1 MVGTT
6 TDLKDHQETIILEAW
21 TKQVWTTE
29 LELPIP
35 GVVEAACMI
44 IGVAA
49 EVGPRHLRTEITS
62 QKNGVLIGV
71 KAMVI
76 MIVLETEI
84 IDATIL

>member
-1 MVGTT
+1 
-6 TDLKDHQETIILEAW
+6 
-21 TKQVWTTE
+21 
-29 LELPIP
+29 
-35 GVVEAACMI
+35 MI

-49 EVGPRHLRTEITS
+49 EITS

-71 KAMVI
+71 KAMMI